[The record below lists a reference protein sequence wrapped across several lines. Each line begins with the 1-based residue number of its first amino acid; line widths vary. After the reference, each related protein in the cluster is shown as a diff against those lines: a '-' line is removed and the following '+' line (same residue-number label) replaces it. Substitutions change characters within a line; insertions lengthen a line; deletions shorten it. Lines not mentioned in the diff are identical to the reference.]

1 MFDRLGCLVAR
12 RPWPV
17 IGAWIGVAAVLVALS
32 PGWGSVTDGHPTGFL
47 PDSYESV
54 RADALATRAFP
65 EQSGSSALLV
75 VKRRDGGVLSAADRA
90 AVQRMVEQLKAARV
104 ERVVA
109 VWTGPQQRAPDG
121 RVQLVQATLRG
132 LPRDD
137 RVGGAVDE
145 LRARSDV
152 LLRQTALVANV
163 TGDAAILKDARESFP
178 SADVIVAIA
187 TIVLII
193 VLLASIYHSPI
204 AALLPIIT
212 IALVFATATSLIAL
226 LADTAGLEVGSE
238 ATSLLIVVLF
248 GIGTNYILF
257 FLLRYRERLR
267 ASPDAGAAVA
277 FAIGRVGPVIAS
289 AALVSMAAFLALM
302 LSRVAT
308 FRSLGPALTIVVGV
322 MALAAITLVPAIVG
336 LLRTR
341 VFWPSSD
348 WRHAQPDSISARL
361 GQTIAHR
368 PAPVALVSGGALVLL
383 AAGALVFS
391 ADYDIAARLPD
402 DSESARAF
410 VELQR
415 AFPAGTLSPT
425 QVYIRGGSRD
435 PRRLHDLAQSLRQTA
450 GVAIVQATRTSP
462 HGDVALIT
470 VVLRA
475 RPFSNQALATVQDVI
490 RPIAHRA
497 AVGDDVLVGGQTSAL
512 VDVREA
518 INRDGR
524 VIYPVAALMIALIL
538 GLLLR
543 SVVAALYLLMAVVL
557 GYLAT
562 LGTTV
567 SVFQGVGGRPGLGV
581 ALPLIVYLL
590 IVAMATGYNIL
601 MTARLR
607 EEVRAGAAP
616 RRAAGRAVE
625 RTAPTIAAAA
635 VILAATFAS
644 LALTGIGSLVEL
656 GFAVAIGAV
665 VAVSAMAVLFVPSV
679 AALIGR
685 RSWWPGHHADIESRQ
700 Q

>member
-1 MFDRLGCLVAR
+1 MFDRLGGLVVR

-17 IGAWIGVAAVLVALS
+17 IGAWIGVAAVLGALS
-32 PGWGSVTDGHPTGFL
+32 PGWGGVTDGHPAGFL

-54 RADALATRAFP
+54 RSDALATRAFP
-65 EQSGSSALLV
+65 EQSGSLALLV
-75 VKRRDGGVLSAADRA
+75 VKRREGRVLSAADRA
-90 AVQRMVEQLKAARV
+90 AVQRMVEQLKAAHIK
-104 ERVVA
+104 RVVA

-121 RVQLVQATLRG
+121 RVQLVHAALRG
-132 LPRDD
+132 PARDD
-137 RVGGAVDE
+137 RVGDAVDE
-145 LRARSDV
+145 LRARSDL
-152 LLRQTALVANV
+152 LLRQTALEAKV
-163 TGDAAILKDARESFP
+163 TGDAAILNDTRASIQRAEGTT
-178 SADVIVAIA
+178 VIA
-187 TIVLII
+187 TIVLIF
-193 VLLASIYHSPI
+193 VLLASICRSPI
-204 AALLPIIT
+204 AALLAIIT

-226 LADTAGLEVGSE
+226 LAGSAGLEVGSE
-238 ATSLLIVVLF
+238 VTSLLIVVLF
-248 GIGTNYILF
+248 GVGTNYILF
-257 FLLRYRERLR
+257 FLFRYRERLR
-267 ASPDAGAAVA
+267 AGADARSAAA
-277 FAIGRVGPVIAS
+277 FAIGRVGPAIAS
-289 AALVSMAAFLALM
+289 AALIAMAAFLALM
-302 LSRVAT
+302 LSRFET
-308 FRSLGPALTIVVGV
+308 FRSLGPALMIAVGV

-341 VFWPSSD
+341 VFWPSSN
-348 WRHAQPDSISARL
+348 WRHAQPDSASARL

-368 PAPVALVSGGALVLL
+368 PARVALVSGGALVLL

-410 VELQR
+410 VELEHG
-415 AFPAGTLSPT
+415 FPAGTPSPT
-425 QVYIRGGSRD
+425 QVFIRGGSRD
-435 PRRLHDLAQSLRQTA
+435 RRRLHDLAQSLRQIA
-450 GVAIVQATRTSP
+450 GVAIVQAPRTSP

-470 VVLRA
+470 VMLRA
-475 RPFSNQALATVQDVI
+475 RPFSNQALDTVQDAI

-497 AVGDDVLVGGQTSAL
+497 AVGGDVLVGGQTSAL
-512 VDVREA
+512 VDVRKA

-543 SVVAALYLLMAVVL
+543 SLVAALCLLVAVVL

-567 SVFQGVGGRPGLGV
+567 SVFQGVAAQPGLGV
-581 ALPLIVYLL
+581 ALPLTVYLL
-590 IVAMATGYNIL
+590 IVAIATGYNIL

-616 RRAAGRAVE
+616 HRAAGRAVE
-625 RTAPTIAAAA
+625 HTAPTIAAAA

-644 LALTGIGSLVEL
+644 LVLTGIGSLVEL

-665 VAVSAMAVLFVPSV
+665 LTASAMAVLFVPSV

-685 RSWWPGHHADIESRQ
+685 CSWWPGHHADIESPER
-700 Q
+700 